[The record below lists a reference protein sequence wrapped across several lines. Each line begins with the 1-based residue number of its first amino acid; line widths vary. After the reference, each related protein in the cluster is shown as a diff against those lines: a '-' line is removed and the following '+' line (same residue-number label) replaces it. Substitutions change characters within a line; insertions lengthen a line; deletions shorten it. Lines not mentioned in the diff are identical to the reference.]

1 MYLDLRDLNVM
12 VVDDNPNMRTIVGGV
27 LTAAGVGG
35 LHYASNGREAMRVL
49 TETKIDAAYIDFEM
63 PQMNGLALT
72 RHIRR
77 IDGEER
83 FMPLIMLT
91 GYADMMRVNLALNAG
106 MTEFLRKPVTARDI
120 LLRLQAAI
128 LNTRPFVTAGAYFG
142 PDRRRRRDEPES
154 APRRRASDLPAIEI

>member
-1 MYLDLRDLNVM
+1 MYLDLRDLTVM

-35 LHYASNGREAMRVL
+35 LYYASNGREAMRVL
-49 TETKIDAAYIDFEM
+49 TETQIDAAYIDFEM
-63 PQMNGLALT
+63 PQMNGLELI

-77 IDGEER
+77 LDGEER

-128 LNTRPFVTAGAYFG
+128 LNARPFVTAGAYFG
-142 PDRRRRRDEPES
+142 PDRRRRRDEPQS
-154 APRRRASDLPAIEI
+154 APRRRASDHPAIEI